1 MNKLFPTNFLF
12 IDITLQ
18 IVGASKTKW
27 SKGLGLQF
35 RGKEEYFDTMVFLAR
50 PTEEDQFTLDAGTH
64 YFDFECEI
72 PENCPTSFESKHG
85 RIRYTLAVVVS
96 RPGKPSQTHKSAFTV
111 LNVLDLNTFTPSVLV
126 SFFFIHHYTNELFA
140 PEDIFVIRLRKRSFR
155 IEITWI
161 FV

>member
-1 MNKLFPTNFLF
+1 MNEYEITHYSFLF

-35 RGKEEYFDTMVFLAR
+35 RGKEEYFDTKVFLAR

-64 YFDFECEI
+64 YFDFDCEI

-85 RIRYTLAVVVS
+85 RIRYTLEVVVS
-96 RPGKPSQTHKSAFTV
+96 RPGKPNQTQKSAFTV

-126 SFFFIHHYTNELFA
+126 SFYDYYLN
-140 PEDIFVIRLRKRSFR
+140 
-155 IEITWI
+155 
-161 FV
+161 